1 MSKQQSDI
9 TIGPDG
15 SVHISFLWDDLRDL
29 AGLDPRPAPLQD
41 GPSWRAPYGA
51 LAMESAEYAECRL
64 CPKACGFDRNAKA
77 HPRCGD
83 SLLRVSNSGLT
94 LGDEPAIRG
103 TRGSGAIMLAG
114 CPLKCPSCHNPEMVA
129 TGTPTTGEAFL
140 RICEDLLAQGAHNVQ
155 ILSPTVHLPALRV
168 ALAALKLHGFPLPIV
183 LKSSGFESVAELRK
197 LEGLV
202 DIYLPDLKFGSCS
215 AWAVRAGVRSY
226 FAVAKEAIDEMIRQV
241 GPLQM
246 DAAGLATSGVLV
258 RHVEAPLPAGEKAEL
273 RAYLAGLSGR
283 ASVSFLDTFVNLE
296 A

>member
-29 AGLDPRPAPLQD
+29 AGLEPAEKD
-41 GPSWRAPYGA
+41 GSGPHWRALSGHFP
-51 LAMESAEYAECRL
+51 LASAEYGECRL
-64 CPKACGFDRNAKA
+64 CPKSCGFDRNAKA

-83 SLLRVSNSGLT
+83 SLLRVSSSGLT
-94 LGDEPAIRG
+94 LGDEPVIRG

-114 CPLKCPSCHNPEMVA
+114 CPLKCPSCHNPEQVA
-129 TGTPTTGEAFL
+129 HGEPVTGEAFL
-140 RICEDLLAQGAHNVQ
+140 RICEDLVAQGAHNLQ
-155 ILSPTVHLPALRV
+155 LLSPTVHLPALRMM
-168 ALAALKLHGFPLPIV
+168 LTELKKSGFPVPVV

-226 FAVAKEAIDEMIRQV
+226 FAVAREAIEEMIRQV
-241 GPLQM
+241 GPLRV
-246 DAAGLATSGVLV
+246 DDGGVAVSGVLV
-258 RHVEAPLPAGEKAEL
+258 RHVEAPLPAAEKAEL
-273 RAYLAGLSGR
+273 RAYLAGLEGR

-296 A
+296 G